1 MAAIDE
7 HPTDEH
13 PMTAA
18 PTEFA
23 PWLDQ
28 AWTDHADHPAAVAAR
43 IDAEGNALAA
53 GDADVHA
60 LARLGHHVHGDHLGG
75 EPAQLAAG
83 RAQLVRLAA
92 HPRAGDGARAGIAL
106 LDASLVL
113 TGGGA
118 PPQALGAADRIRVQ
132 ALAASNLA
140 ERDSAR
146 AAALLQQAL
155 AEEEIAGLPD
165 ADPAVRALAMTGN
178 NIAATLEEKSD
189 RSADERALMI
199 LAARTG
205 RACWARAGTWL
216 ETERAEYRLARTWI
230 AAGDL
235 VQARRHAQACLEI
248 VREHGDVALEA
259 FFGWEALGHVE
270 AAAGN
275 RVGHGEALAQARAAF
290 ERLDAG
296 DQGWCRAELDKLAA
310 R

>member
-1 MAAIDE
+1 M
-7 HPTDEH
+7 TD
-13 PMTAA
+13 
-18 PTEFA
+18 FA

-43 IDAEGNALAA
+43 IDAEGSVRAA

-60 LARLGHHVHGDHLGG
+60 LARLSHHVHGDHLGG
-75 EPAQLAAG
+75 EPGRLDAG
-83 RAQLVRLAA
+83 RAQLARLAA
-92 HPRAGDGARAGIAL
+92 HAQAGDGARAGIAL

-113 TGGGA
+113 TGGG
-118 PPQALGAADRIRVQ
+118 PLPQALGTADRIRVQ

-146 AAALLQQAL
+146 AAALIGQAL
-155 AEEEIAGLPD
+155 AEEETAGLPD
-165 ADPAVRALAMTGN
+165 TDPAVRALAMTGN
-178 NIAATLEEKSD
+178 NLAATLEEKSD

-205 RACWARAGTWL
+205 RAYWARAGSWL
-216 ETERAEYRLARTWI
+216 ETERAEYRLAKTWL
-230 AAGDL
+230 AAGDP

-248 VREHGDVALEA
+248 VRGQGDVALEA
-259 FFGWEALGHVE
+259 FFGWEALGCVE

-275 RVGHGEALAQARAAF
+275 RVGHAEAVASARAAF

-296 DQGWCRAELDKLAA
+296 DQGWCRAELDRLAA

>member
-1 MAAIDE
+1 
-7 HPTDEH
+7 
-13 PMTAA
+13 MTAA
-18 PTEFA
+18 LTEFA

-43 IDAEGNALAA
+43 IDAEGSALAA
-53 GDADVHA
+53 GEADVHA
-60 LARLGHHVHGDHLGG
+60 LARLSHHVHGDHLGG

-83 RAQLVRLAA
+83 RAQLARLAA
-92 HPRAGDGARAGIAL
+92 HAQAGDGARAAIAV

-113 TGGGA
+113 TGGG
-118 PPQALGAADRIRVQ
+118 PLPQGLGAAGRIRVQ
-132 ALAASNLA
+132 AMAASNLA

-165 ADPAVRALAMTGN
+165 DDPAVRALAMTGN

-189 RSADERALMI
+189 RSADERTLMI

-216 ETERAEYRLARTWI
+216 ETERAEYRLAKTWI

-235 VQARRHAQACLEI
+235 VQARRHAQACLEV
-248 VREHGDVALEA
+248 VREQGDVALEA
-259 FFGWEALGHVE
+259 FFGWEALGCVE

-290 ERLDAG
+290 ERLEAG
-296 DQGWCRAELDKLAA
+296 DQGWCRVELDKLAA

>member
-1 MAAIDE
+1 
-7 HPTDEH
+7 
-13 PMTAA
+13 MTNF
-18 PTEFA
+18 TSWIE
-23 PWLDQ
+23 Q

-43 IDAEGNALAA
+43 IDAEGGALAA

-60 LARLGHHVHGDHLGG
+60 LARLAHHVHGDHLGAAPG
-75 EPAQLAAG
+75 GLDAGRSQLA
-83 RAQLVRLAA
+83 RLAA
-92 HPRAGDGARAGIAL
+92 HAKAGDGARAAIAL

-113 TGGGA
+113 TGGG
-118 PPQALGAADRIRVQ
+118 PLPQGLGAAERIRV
-132 ALAASNLA
+132 LAMAAGNLA
-140 ERDSAR
+140 ERDSAH
-146 AAALLQQAL
+146 AAALMQQAL

-230 AAGDL
+230 AAGDP
-235 VQARRHAQACLEI
+235 VQARRHAQACLEV
-248 VREHGDVALEA
+248 VREQGDVALEA